1 MLFAKTLHHLGIKER
16 TTISIM
22 GYNSPEHFIA
32 IMGSFL
38 ANCIITEIYITN
50 GPDACHQ

>member
-1 MLFAKTLHHLGIKER
+1 MLFAKTLHHLGIKDR
-16 TTISIM
+16 TAISIM

-32 IMGSFL
+32 MMGTFL

-50 GPDACHQ
+50 GSEACF